1 MNSRI
6 RCRWGHPKNAIA
18 LLIILSFSSNVAAG
32 RPDPPMQ
39 AVLDTLTSLKPRPL
53 PELSPV
59 EARTEPGSK
68 DAFKE
73 LLKKR
78 NGGALPAPESVARV
92 EDRTVP
98 GPAGPRTVRVY
109 TPEGKGPLPVAVYV
123 HGGGWTVGS
132 IAGYDPSYRALANA
146 ARCVVIS
153 VSYRLAPENKFPSG
167 LEDVYAAFQYIRKN
181 AAQFGGDPKRVAI
194 VGESAGGN
202 LAAAVCLL
210 SHDRKAA
217 LPIHQVL
224 IYPITDTRTNTSS
237 YRAHKYAVPLDRPQ
251 MVYFIEQVVRT
262 KRDLDSPYLAVL
274 RAPSLRGLPPA
285 TVITAE
291 IDPLNAEGVAYA
303 NRLKAS
309 GVPVRYKNYDGA
321 THEFFSMGAIVP
333 DAKEAVQFVADGLKA
348 AFAK

>member
-6 RCRWGHPKNAIA
+6 RCPQGHLNNVTA
-18 LLIILSFSSNVAAG
+18 LLLIFLFASNASANP
-32 RPDPPMQ
+32 PDPPMQ

-53 PELSPV
+53 PELSPA
-59 EARTEPGSK
+59 EARKEPGSK

-73 LLKKR
+73 LLKRR
-78 NGGALPAPESVARV
+78 NGGTLPAPEPVARV

-109 TPEGKGPLPVAVYV
+109 TPEGAGPFPVAVYV

-132 IAGYDPSYRALANA
+132 IAGYDPSYRALANT

-210 SHDRKAA
+210 SRDRKAA
-217 LPIHQVL
+217 LPVYQVL
-224 IYPITDTRTNTSS
+224 IYPITDTRTSTAS
-237 YRAHKYAVPLDRPQ
+237 YREHKYAVPLDRPQ
-251 MVYFIEQVVRT
+251 MVYFISNVVRS

-291 IDPLNAEGVAYA
+291 IDPLNTEGVAYA
-303 NRLKAS
+303 NRLRAS
-309 GVPVRYKNYDGA
+309 GIPVRYKNYDGA

-333 DAKEAVQFVADGLKA
+333 DAKDAVQFVAEGLKK